1 MVSETAAYTGMMV
14 LLVLGMVVMLLGV
27 VQGGVNPTL
36 AAGSAMMVASVGWLA
51 LSLGMM
57 EPPEEGTGH

>member
-1 MVSETAAYTGMMV
+1 MVSETAAFSGIVV

-27 VQGGVNPTL
+27 VQGGVNVIL
-36 AAGSAMMVASVGWLA
+36 GVGSAMMVASVGWLA

-57 EPPEEGTGH
+57 EPPEEGAGH